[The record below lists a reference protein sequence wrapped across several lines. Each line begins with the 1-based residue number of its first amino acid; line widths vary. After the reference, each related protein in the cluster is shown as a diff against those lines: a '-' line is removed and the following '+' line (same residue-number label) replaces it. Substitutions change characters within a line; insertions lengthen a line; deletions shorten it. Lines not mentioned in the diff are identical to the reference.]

1 MKQAGDDIINK
12 AGFQL
17 YLFIRAQ
24 LEVPRFYI
32 MTFLYLITHK
42 QK

>member
-12 AGFQL
+12 AGFQI

-32 MTFLYLITHK
+32 MAFLYLITPK